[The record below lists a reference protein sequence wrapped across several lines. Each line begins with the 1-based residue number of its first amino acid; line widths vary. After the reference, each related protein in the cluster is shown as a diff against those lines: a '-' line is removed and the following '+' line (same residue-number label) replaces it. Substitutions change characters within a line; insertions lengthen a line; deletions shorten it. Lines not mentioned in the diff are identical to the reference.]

1 MPGILDVQRLWLS
14 WDLCL
19 SVTFLPN
26 VWPSLW
32 VFSTSPKDYTFF
44 ETKKLGKVF
53 YLAVFF
59 FNYYNLSHSQSAQK
73 NPTASEVVRMQ
84 RAQRE
89 RKYQDLGAS
98 VARR

>member
-59 FNYYNLSHSQSAQK
+59 LTIIIFL
-73 NPTASEVVRMQ
+73 TASQHRKIPLPQ
-84 RAQRE
+84 R
-89 RKYQDLGAS
+89 L
-98 VARR
+98 